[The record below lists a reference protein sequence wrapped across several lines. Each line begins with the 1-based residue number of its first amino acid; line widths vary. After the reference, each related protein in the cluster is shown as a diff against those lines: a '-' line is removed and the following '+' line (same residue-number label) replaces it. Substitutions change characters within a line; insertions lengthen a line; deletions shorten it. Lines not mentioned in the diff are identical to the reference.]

1 MLSMLSM
8 NHVSQLFFMYRENVT
23 VTAFVSF
30 TKHTQVDLFSR
41 TPKMCFKFF
50 FEAHS
55 VDFFLNI

>member
-30 TKHTQVDLFSR
+30 TKHTQVD
-41 TPKMCFKFF
+41 FF
-50 FEAHS
+50 FMNTKN
-55 VDFFLNI
+55 VLRIFL